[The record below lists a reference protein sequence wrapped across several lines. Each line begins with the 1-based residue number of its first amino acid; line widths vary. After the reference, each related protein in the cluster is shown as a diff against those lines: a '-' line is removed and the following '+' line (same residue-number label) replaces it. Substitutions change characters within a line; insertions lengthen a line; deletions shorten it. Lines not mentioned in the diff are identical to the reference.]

1 MLPKSYIIGI
11 NSYETVN
18 CQLSHEHHDV
28 TITNVKPLNFCN
40 EKLSQLD
47 DKAFCNIVGQYSLVI
62 EQL

>member
-11 NSYETVN
+11 NTHKTVN
-18 CQLSHEHHDV
+18 CQLSHEHHV
-28 TITNVKPLNFCN
+28 SITNVKPLNFCK